1 MFQPRSFL
9 ISSQCFLDLVR
20 SLIPCWAVTD
30 LLTSPSQSFRLLV
43 PNCEPATLRV
53 AVSDTALCRP
63 EPAPFPRGDC
73 GCPLSQLD
81 RSAPSTASQ
90 QSMLL
95 QHHKL
100 STTLVNS
107 LGPAVIHQ
115 PQVITLH
122 SCFVLNMSSCDASRS
137 CIDLRSTSPWRRS
150 EMLPWSLVGL
160 AKAR

>member
-9 ISSQCFLDLVR
+9 ISSRCFLDLVR

-81 RSAPSTASQ
+81 RVCSFHRLAAVHALAAPQVVNHPRQ
-90 QSMLL
+90 QSRTCS
-95 QHHKL
+95 HS
-100 STTLVNS
+100 STTGHHSAFMLRAQYVVVRCFTFLHRSAIYIS
-107 LGPAVIHQ
+107 L
-115 PQVITLH
+115 
-122 SCFVLNMSSCDASRS
+122 AS
-137 CIDLRSTSPWRRS
+137 L
-150 EMLPWSLVGL
+150 
-160 AKAR
+160 